1 MYILTQKIFLNL
13 EKHKQGAEIGM
24 TLARTVWEDSSKEE
38 VNIWIEINQNDENME
53 WWKGIVLDFLLSI
66 TLEGFWSA

>member
-1 MYILTQKIFLNL
+1 MVKTLNVYFNTKKFFLNL

-38 VNIWIEINQNDENME
+38 VNI
-53 WWKGIVLDFLLSI
+53 
-66 TLEGFWSA
+66 

>member
-1 MYILTQKIFLNL
+1 MLNNNENVLGANELYASKMVKTLNVYFNTKKFFLNL

-38 VNIWIEINQNDENME
+38 VNI
-53 WWKGIVLDFLLSI
+53 
-66 TLEGFWSA
+66 